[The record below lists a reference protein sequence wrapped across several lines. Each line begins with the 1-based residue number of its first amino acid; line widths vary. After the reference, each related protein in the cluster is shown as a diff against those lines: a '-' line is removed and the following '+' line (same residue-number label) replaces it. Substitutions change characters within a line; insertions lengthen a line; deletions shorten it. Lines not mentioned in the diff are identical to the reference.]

1 MNTPSPLRKLGG
13 RIRRLRTA
21 AARTPNELAA
31 AAEIE
36 TEALATI
43 EAGLR
48 DPDYLTLTRIARA
61 LGVAVATLLSAMDGP
76 AMDESAMDGSAM
88 KDDEN

>member
-21 AARTPNELAA
+21 AAWAPDRLATA
-31 AAEIE
+31 AGIE
-36 TEALATI
+36 TEALAAI
-43 EAGLR
+43 ETGRR

-61 LGVAVATLLSAMDGP
+61 LGVPVAALLSAMDECGD
-76 AMDESAMDGSAM
+76 AADG
-88 KDDEN
+88 D